1 MNVNDLIATAEK
13 LGPTPEPP
21 EVLAFE
27 KDEGSW
33 EITNQTSADWGMQRL
48 AECEAEIAAVEA
60 QYQAALARLK
70 ARFDELVARSQ
81 RGIGYFKFKLEK
93 WATHERAALLKGKA
107 KSVQMLHGQ
116 LGWRKAGGRL
126 KIEDKDALA
135 AWLSGQPIEL
145 GLFRMKI
152 EPEMRALQDYCRQAN
167 VVPPGCA
174 LDPERDDFYVRA
186 EAPEEALTKGK
197 P

>member
-13 LGPTPEPP
+13 LGPTPQDEWVADY
-21 EVLAFE
+21 ERE
-27 KDEGSW
+27 EGSW

-48 AECEAEIAAVEA
+48 AECLAEVDEIGR
-60 QYQAALARLK
+60 QYQAAVDRLIK
-70 ARFDELVARSQ
+70 RRDELVARAE
-81 RGIGYFKFKLEK
+81 RGIGYFRFKLEQ
-93 WATHERAALLKGKA
+93 WAEHNRSALLKGKA
-107 KSVQMLHGQ
+107 KSVQMLHGC
-116 LGWRKAGGRL
+116 LGWRKSGGRL
-126 KIEDKDALA
+126 KVEDKDALA

-167 VVPPGCA
+167 VVPPGCV
-174 LDPERDDFYVRA
+174 LEPERDDFYVRA